1 MCIRDRPSLDLLT
14 LNGLCACDSV
24 LIPIQCEYYAL
35 EGLSELI
42 STLKTIRK
50 KYNPYLLSLIHIS
63 LDALCDLTGENASE
77 AVIEQVFERFCVG
90 K

>member
-1 MCIRDRPSLDLLT
+1 MAPSRPAGRTWRWHS
-14 LNGLCACDSV
+14 A
-24 LIPIQCEYYAL
+24 A
-35 EGLSELI
+35 
-42 STLKTIRK
+42 
-50 KYNPYLLSLIHIS
+50 